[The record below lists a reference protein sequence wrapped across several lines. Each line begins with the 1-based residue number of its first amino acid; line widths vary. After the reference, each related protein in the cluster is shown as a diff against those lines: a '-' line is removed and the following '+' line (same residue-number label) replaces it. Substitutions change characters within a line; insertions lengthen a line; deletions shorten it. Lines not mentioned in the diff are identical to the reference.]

1 MIHTW
6 RWFGPKDRITLQQ
19 IRQTGATGIVTALHH
34 IPNGEV
40 WTIDEIMKRKTVI
53 EEAGLTWEVI
63 ESIPVHEDIKK
74 QTGNYLQYIENF
86 KTSLKNVSKCGI
98 YTVCYNFMPVLDWSR
113 TDLNYSFQD
122 GSKALKFEIKALA
135 AFDLFLLKRPN
146 SEKDYSAK
154 TKADAKAYFSTL
166 NDEEKQKLV
175 ETIIKGLPGSEESY
189 TLEAFQ
195 TVLDSYKNIDAAK
208 LKQNLNH
215 FLKEVIPIAESV
227 SVRMAI
233 HPDDPPFS
241 LLGLPR
247 IVSTIDD
254 AKELVNVVDSPS
266 NGITLCTGSFGAGHF
281 NDLPKIAR
289 ELGYRINFA
298 HLRNV
303 TRDVEGNFCEDYFF
317 NGDIDMFDVVKA
329 LVKEEL
335 KRIKERDGVLIP
347 VRPDHGNLMFD
358 DIGKKFKSGYSL
370 YGRMKGLAEIR
381 GLEIGIKRSL
391 ESESMGSD

>member
-1 MIHTW
+1 
-6 RWFGPKDRITLQQ
+6 
-19 IRQTGATGIVTALHH
+19 
-34 IPNGEV
+34 
-40 WTIDEIMKRKTVI
+40 
-53 EEAGLTWEVI
+53 
-63 ESIPVHEDIKK
+63 
-74 QTGNYLQYIENF
+74 
-86 KTSLKNVSKCGI
+86 
-98 YTVCYNFMPVLDWSR
+98 
-113 TDLNYSFQD
+113 
-122 GSKALKFEIKALA
+122 
-135 AFDLFLLKRPN
+135 
-146 SEKDYSAK
+146 
-154 TKADAKAYFSTL
+154 
-166 NDEEKQKLV
+166 
-175 ETIIKGLPGSEESY
+175 
-189 TLEAFQ
+189 
-195 TVLDSYKNIDAAK
+195 LDSYKNIDAAK

-227 SVRMAI
+227 CVRMAI

-281 NDLPKIAR
+281 NDIPKIAR

-317 NGDIDMFDVVKA
+317 DGDVDMFEVVKA

-335 KRIKERDGVLIP
+335 KRTKESDGVLIP

-358 DIGKKFKSGYSL
+358 DIGKKFNSGYSL

-381 GLEIGIKRSL
+381 GLEIGIRRSL
-391 ESESMGSD
+391 ENESMGSD